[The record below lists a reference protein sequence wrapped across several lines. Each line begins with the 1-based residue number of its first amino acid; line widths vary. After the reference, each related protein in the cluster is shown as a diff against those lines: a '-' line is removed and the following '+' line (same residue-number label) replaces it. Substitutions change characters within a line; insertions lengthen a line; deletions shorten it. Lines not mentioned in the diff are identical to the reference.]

1 MKDYEKLEIEV
12 NSIQADDV
20 ISTSRQI
27 GLDTPGIGLFDDE
40 DLLS

>member
-1 MKDYEKLEIEV
+1 MNGYEKLEIEM

-20 ISTSRQI
+20 IATSRHI

>member
-1 MKDYEKLEIEV
+1 MNGYERLEIEV
-12 NSIQADDV
+12 NSIQADV
-20 ISTSRQI
+20 IATSRHI